1 MDSIWNNLF
10 ERYYK
15 SWNGIEAAY
24 DKIAASYGV
33 TSNVM
38 NILTLL
44 CKNREP
50 MTQNELSQELYLS
63 RQTITSVV
71 DSLERQGLV
80 TRSISEKD
88 RRSRVVCLTDEG
100 RSFGRKLGRAMRK
113 MEMLSGCSPQKSC
126 GPLCTAWKSCPRD
139 WTTFWK
145 TGSLVFAS
153 AAVNIDSVSVERAS
167 FVRMGADLFL

>member
-80 TRSISEKD
+80 TRSISETRGGPLAGSWDGPCGKW
-88 RRSRVVCLTDEG
+88 RWTR
-100 RSFGRKLGRAMRK
+100 
-113 MEMLSGCSPQKSC
+113 SGCSPQKSC

-145 TGSLVFAS
+145 TGSLVSFS
-153 AAVNIDSVSVERAS
+153 AEVI
-167 FVRMGADLFL
+167 